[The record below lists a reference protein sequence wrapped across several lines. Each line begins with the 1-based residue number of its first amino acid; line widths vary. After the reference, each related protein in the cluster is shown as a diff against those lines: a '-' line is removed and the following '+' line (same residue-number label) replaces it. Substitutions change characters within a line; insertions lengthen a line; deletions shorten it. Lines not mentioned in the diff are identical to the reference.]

1 MKRNRGVKVGIV
13 TCGAIVAGAVMVGC
27 AESSARE
34 DAVGTWGPGGPG
46 EPQLVLDADGRVSGS
61 DGCNRLM
68 GSWSEADGE
77 IQLSELA
84 STMMACLGDVDTWL
98 NGASKLNVEGD
109 TMHVL
114 DNGGVEIGV
123 LERQQE

>member
-1 MKRNRGVKVGIV
+1 MSRYKGRTIGVAAV
-13 TCGAIVAGAVMVGC
+13 ALLVAGAVLVGC

-61 DGCNRLM
+61 DGCNRMM
-68 GSWSEADGE
+68 GSWSESDGQ

-109 TMHVL
+109 TMHVF
-114 DNGGVEIGV
+114 DRGGVEIGV
-123 LERQQE
+123 LGRQQE

>member
-1 MKRNRGVKVGIV
+1 MSRYKGRTIGVAAV
-13 TCGAIVAGAVMVGC
+13 ALLVAGAVLVGC

-61 DGCNRLM
+61 DGCNRMM
-68 GSWSEADGE
+68 GSWSESDGQ

-109 TMHVL
+109 TMHVF
-114 DNGGVEIGV
+114 DRGGVEIGV

>member
-1 MKRNRGVKVGIV
+1 MKVGIV

-34 DAVGTWGPGGPG
+34 DAVGTWGPG

-98 NGASKLNVEGD
+98 NGASKLNVEGH

-114 DNGGVEIGV
+114 DNGGWKSGSLSASRSSTWTRV
-123 LERQQE
+123 